1 MRKIENKM
9 IQAIK
14 SKSCFSLDNTRVD
27 YVASENISEIFLH
40 NNLIAYYKH
49 DDDSMYI
56 SSCGWESNTTK
67 SRLNALLDTFFYGV
81 GIFQK
86 NWQWFISD
94 RRDNKTVKQIKW
106 FYDGMI
112 VYNNGL
118 SSMETH
124 PLVA

>member
-1 MRKIENKM
+1 MTE
-9 IQAIK
+9 AIV
-14 SKSCFSLDNTRVD
+14 SKTDFSNTNTRVD
-27 YVASENISEIFLH
+27 YVPSEGISEIFLH
-40 NNLIAYYKH
+40 NNLIAYYRH
-49 DDDSMYI
+49 DEESMYI

-67 SRLNALLDTFFYGV
+67 SRLNALLTTFYRGV

-86 NWQWFISD
+86 NWNWFIEDS
-94 RRDNKTVKQIKW
+94 RDNKSFTQS

-118 SSMETH
+118 SSIEKH

>member
-1 MRKIENKM
+1 MRKIESQM
-9 IQAIK
+9 IGAIK
-14 SKSCFSLDNTRVD
+14 TKSCFTNNNTRVD

-40 NNLIAYYKH
+40 GNLISIYRH
-49 DDDSMYI
+49 NDDSMYI

-67 SRLNALLDTFFYGV
+67 SRLNALLSTFYHGV

-112 VYNNGL
+112 VYNHGL

>member
-27 YVASENISEIFLH
+27 YVESENISEIFLH
-40 NNLIAYYKH
+40 GNLISYYKH

-56 SSCGWESNTTK
+56 SSCGWQGVVTK
-67 SRLNALLDTFFYGV
+67 SRLNALLSTFYHGV

-112 VYNNGL
+112 VYNHGL
-118 SSMETH
+118 SSMDTH

>member
-1 MRKIENKM
+1 M

-27 YVASENISEIFLH
+27 YVPSENTSEIFLH
-40 NNLIAYYKH
+40 NNLIAYYEH
-49 DDDSMYI
+49 TEQYMYV